1 MARLNRVV
9 ISGEYYSIFGGFI
22 ELLSGNEIVLKAA
35 LAAGAD
41 AFFGY
46 PITPTT
52 EILQGWARE
61 AKKNKEL
68 IFLQTEDEPAAGF
81 GVIGAALGGKKSWTT
96 TAGVGHI
103 LLQDA
108 VVLAEAMRI
117 PFVAYIGQRGGPST
131 GTVIY
136 SQQELSIARD
146 GGNGEGFRIVL
157 GASNLQELYDL
168 TILAFDIAWRYRLP
182 VFVLGDGYLSKT
194 IGEVD
199 LGKKLKVTKAE
210 PIIQNGK
217 RVMNLRNCY
226 SLESELAQV
235 IKRELKD
242 YSEIAKNVELSEVVR
257 CSDAEIVVFAWGTV
271 GSAAREAVDTLR
283 KEGHKVG
290 LFRPITLK
298 PFGAKR
304 AKQATRNAKK
314 ILIVESAFGKFGRL
328 VTESLFGV
336 EGLQV
341 ERLYKPVE
349 GIYPEEIKAK
359 LRSMIDGA

>member
-1 MARLNRVV
+1 M
-9 ISGEYYSIFGGFI
+9 EGFI
-22 ELLSGNEIVLKAA
+22 ELLSGNEIILKAA

-81 GVIGAALGGKKSWTT
+81 GVLGAALGGRKAWTA
-96 TAGVGHI
+96 TAGVGH
-103 LLQDA
+103 LLIQDA
-108 VVLAEAMRI
+108 VVVAEAMRI

-136 SQQELSIARD
+136 SQQELSVARD
-146 GGNGEGFRIVL
+146 GGNGEGFRVVL

-168 TILAFDIAWRYRLP
+168 TIMAFDIAWRYRIP
-182 VFVLGDGYLSKT
+182 VFVLGDGYLSKMT
-194 IGEVD
+194 GEVD
-199 LGKKLKVTKAE
+199 LSQKQRVTKSE

-217 RVMNLRNCY
+217 RVLNLRNCY
-226 SLESELAQV
+226 SLEEEIAQV

-242 YSEIAKNVELSEVVR
+242 YAEISRNVEKSEILR
-257 CSDAEIVVFAWGTV
+257 CVDADVVVFAWGTV
-271 GSAAREAVDTLR
+271 GSAAKDAVQKLR
-283 KEGHKVG
+283 KEGKKVG

-298 PFGAKR
+298 PFGASR
-304 AKQATRNAKK
+304 AKQAVRNAKK
-314 ILIVESAFGKFGRL
+314 ILIAESSFGKFGRL

-336 EGLQV
+336 EGIEV
-341 ERLYKPVE
+341 ERLYKPAE
-349 GIYPEEIKAK
+349 GVYSEEIESK
-359 LRSMIDGA
+359 LRSMLDGT